1 MCLFAEIRGSAAPP
15 ETAPTLQA
23 SHLLRQGAK
32 LWLGGGQRSVTHS
45 RICYS
50 DVVKSRLYF
59 LCFGEIRSS
68 CRHYGKTGWKLQPLL
83 KMDVYHELYFS
94 LMLTGIFQTSDWSAG
109 SYFMSVLCSRLGL
122 QLYCLH
128 NTEHTQVTLCIHK
141 HTCSLCWRAHTTWPW
156 VAGQSP
162 IICVLTEFVIFFWA
176 FAVSDQPISQR
187 QHVTTELWLG
197 GGGGKGWTL
206 CVMLCGLGSQR
217 NCWGMVRPGNFP
229 LSSEC
234 HSQRKVWSLT
244 SCLPLVCSKALQQ
257 QCNEAEDL
265 AACTRLN
272 RFR

>member
-23 SHLLRQGAK
+23 SQLLRQGAK

-83 KMDVYHELYFS
+83 KMDVYHEVYFS

-162 IICVLTEFVIFFWA
+162 IICVLTEFVIFFELLQ
-176 FAVSDQPISQR
+176 SQISQSASGSMWPQSYGWGEGEVRGELCAWCCVDLGLRGTAGAWSGLVTSLYR
-187 QHVTTELWLG
+187 QSVTARERFDRLRPACHLFA
-197 GGGGKGWTL
+197 
-206 CVMLCGLGSQR
+206 QR
-217 NCWGMVRPGNFP
+217 HF
-229 LSSEC
+229 SS
-234 HSQRKVWSLT
+234 SAMKQRI
-244 SCLPLVCSKALQQ
+244 
-257 QCNEAEDL
+257 
-265 AACTRLN
+265 
-272 RFR
+272 

>member
-23 SHLLRQGAK
+23 SQLLRQGAK

-68 CRHYGKTGWKLQPLL
+68 
-83 KMDVYHELYFS
+83 
-94 LMLTGIFQTSDWSAG
+94 
-109 SYFMSVLCSRLGL
+109 SR

-162 IICVLTEFVIFFWA
+162 IICVLTEFVIFLSFCSLRSA
-176 FAVSDQPISQR
+176 NQP
-187 QHVTTELWLG
+187 
-197 GGGGKGWTL
+197 
-206 CVMLCGLGSQR
+206 
-217 NCWGMVRPGNFP
+217 
-229 LSSEC
+229 
-234 HSQRKVWSLT
+234 
-244 SCLPLVCSKALQQ
+244 A
-257 QCNEAEDL
+257 
-265 AACTRLN
+265 AACDHRAMAGG
-272 RFR
+272 RGR

>member
-23 SHLLRQGAK
+23 SQLLRQGAK

-128 NTEHTQVTLCIHK
+128 NTEHTQVPSVYTSTPAACAGGLTLPDLGWPVK
-141 HTCSLCWRAHTTWPW
+141 AQSSVFSPNLSYFLSFCSLRSAN
-156 VAGQSP
+156 
-162 IICVLTEFVIFFWA
+162 
-176 FAVSDQPISQR
+176 QP
-187 QHVTTELWLG
+187 
-197 GGGGKGWTL
+197 
-206 CVMLCGLGSQR
+206 
-217 NCWGMVRPGNFP
+217 
-229 LSSEC
+229 
-234 HSQRKVWSLT
+234 
-244 SCLPLVCSKALQQ
+244 A
-257 QCNEAEDL
+257 
-265 AACTRLN
+265 AACDHRAMAGG
-272 RFR
+272 RGR